1 MIIVSSFIL
10 AKKTPAMKTELT
22 NLAWFFRAEEPEG
35 HKDFWYSDIW
45 VIL

>member
-22 NLAWFFRAEEPEG
+22 NLAWFFRAEEPEVT
-35 HKDFWYSDIW
+35 KISDIQTSE
-45 VIL
+45 